1 MRVLQKTAEDAG
13 IDKPVNPH
21 HYRHTRASH
30 LATKMTEAELC
41 QWFGWVQGSN
51 VPARYVHLSGRD
63 LDDKYDVMHGIKD
76 KEDEEEDDV
85 AECPRC
91 SEVNENGASD
101 CYRCGCALN
110 ESAKNAM
117 ESVEDAIIESSLSEE
132 VSEDERSAIR
142 TLLRLIDENP
152 EVKEQLWVSE

>member
-1 MRVLQKTAEDAG
+1 
-13 IDKPVNPH
+13 
-21 HYRHTRASH
+21 
-30 LATKMTEAELC
+30 MTEAELC

-51 VPARYVHLSGRD
+51 VPARYVHVSGRD

-91 SEVNENGASD
+91 SEVNENGASY

-142 TLLRLIDENP
+142 TLRRLIDENP
-152 EVKEQLWVSE
+152 EVKEQLSVSE